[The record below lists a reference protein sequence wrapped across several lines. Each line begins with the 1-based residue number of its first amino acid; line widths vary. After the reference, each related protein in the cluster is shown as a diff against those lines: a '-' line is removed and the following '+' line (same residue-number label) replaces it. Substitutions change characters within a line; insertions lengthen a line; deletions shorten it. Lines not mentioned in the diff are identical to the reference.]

1 MNPSKKEKLWSKNFL
16 LLWQG
21 QFISNLGDSAYSI
34 ALGFWILH
42 ETGSTVMMGTLMAV
56 SALPGILIS
65 PFAGVLIERLNKK
78 QLLLSMDMLRGVS
91 MLLLTAAYLN
101 QTLAVWMVFANG
113 MLLSVGGAVFRPGV
127 NTVIPEMVP
136 KSRLTNANSLLS
148 IAATASNMLGNI
160 AGGVIYQLI
169 GAPMLFL
176 VNGFSYIFSG
186 SLLIFTGIPER
197 KTSKQQKV
205 LMDIG
210 EGFQYMWNQKGLR
223 YLLMMTAV
231 LNFFSYIAI
240 ILFLP
245 LFNQTATLGSG
256 RYGIAMACFMGGA
269 MVGFMIMSTVI
280 IEKQKRL
287 LLFKLANIISNF
299 SLVIAIFQPSFVVM
313 VPFIF
318 LGGFFNAVINVIL
331 LSTIQS
337 NAPVEVRGKVMA
349 FTSMSTQ
356 CLTPFAMALG
366 GLLAEFIPVRIVIAI
381 SFSIII
387 LAVLMF
393 SREKHVA
400 NFISFSD
407 LMS

>member
-91 MLLLTAAYLN
+91 MLLLTAAFLN

-176 VNGFSYIFSG
+176 VNGFSYFFSG

-256 RYGIAMACFMGGA
+256 RYGIAMTCFMGGA

-337 NAPVEVRGKVMA
+337 NAPVR
-349 FTSMSTQ
+349 
-356 CLTPFAMALG
+356 
-366 GLLAEFIPVRIVIAI
+366 
-381 SFSIII
+381 
-387 LAVLMF
+387 
-393 SREKHVA
+393 
-400 NFISFSD
+400 
-407 LMS
+407 